1 MRCPLCG
8 ADSAGATCSV
18 CGASLPG
25 GESSVTPAGAQTIQ
39 AGLSGQTIQSDAS
52 GPTIQADPELT
63 ALPSGPSTP
72 GGSSPGRKGMLV
84 PGQAFG
90 SRYRV
95 VRQLGVG
102 GMGAVYQAWDSEL
115 GVTVALKTI
124 RPGSDLGAAAE
135 IEQRFKRE
143 LLLAREVTHKN
154 VVRIHDLG
162 EIDGTKY
169 ITMSY
174 VDGWSLSALL
184 HARGK
189 LPVPEALGIARQVAS
204 GLQAAHEAG
213 VVHRDLK
220 PANIMVNG
228 AGHALI
234 LDFGIARL
242 DSGGRQDAPAG
253 PSGVVPSGRA
263 AFLTEGTLSGTVI
276 GTLEYMA
283 PEQAH
288 AGDVDSRADIY
299 AFGLILRDL
308 LVGLRKTGN
317 PLEDLQERI
326 EKGLPPLSTMDASL
340 PETLD
345 AIVWK
350 CTQIDPAAR
359 YQTMDEL
366 CGVLGRLD
374 DNGHLLPEPKRLTW
388 RVVAAGVVL
397 AAGLTGGGA
406 WLLRPAPP
414 PPVHDPMSVLVADF
428 VNKTGD
434 ALFDGSL
441 EQPFSAGIEGASFIT
456 AYPRRDALR
465 AARRITPGTTKL
477 DEGAARLV
485 SQREAIKVVLTGVIE
500 AAGSGFRISV
510 RLVDPIPG
518 TELARI
524 ERKAAG
530 KPDVLPAIGA
540 LAEQAR
546 EALGDTVTQSE
557 RAAAVETFTTAS
569 LEAAR
574 DYAQAQALANANKD
588 AEAIPLYK
596 KALERD
602 PNLGRAYSGWAASAV
617 RLGQKDE
624 AEQLYQKALA
634 LVDRMTEREKYRTLG
649 AYYLNVAGNYEK
661 AIENFEALVKKYP
674 SDGAGHNNLAIAYFG
689 TLNFPKALEEGR
701 LVLTIYP
708 NSPLYRSNYALYA
721 MYAGDFATAGT
732 EGRKMADQGDFLAY
746 LPVAMAAMSGGRFDE
761 ATKAWDGAKSTG
773 AQGASLAA
781 IGLADMALAQA
792 RWRDAAGLLQ
802 SSIGADIADK
812 NEVGAGAK
820 AAALAEAQ
828 WALGRRKEALDA
840 ASRALKISR
849 ELQVVVPVARVL
861 LDAGRAGDVAVLAQ
875 ELDGQLQ
882 TQNRAYAHLL
892 QAQLA
897 LARKQPAEA
906 VDLLREGLKHGDL
919 WLLRY
924 TLGVGYVQAGASAE
938 ALSELDLCEKRRGET
953 TALFLNDLP
962 TYRYSVPLAYWLGR
976 AQDGLGMREA
986 AMRSYQSYLSMRPE
1000 SSADPLA
1007 KDVAARLRALG
1018 ASLP

>member
-1 MRCPLCG
+1 MRCPHCG
-8 ADSAGATCSV
+8 ADSAADTCAA
-18 CGASLPG
+18 CGALL
-25 GESSVTPAGAQTIQ
+25 SVGAAPATPAGGQTLEANVNGQTIQ
-39 AGLSGQTIQSDAS
+39 AGES
-52 GPTIQADPELT
+52 GPTIQADPDLT
-63 ALPSGPSTP
+63 SLPQAALTP
-72 GGSSPGRKGMLV
+72 GGSAPGRKGMLV

-135 IEQRFKRE
+135 LEQRFKRE

-162 EIDGTKY
+162 EIEGTKY

-220 PANIMVNG
+220 PANIMVDT

-242 DSGGRQDAPAG
+242 DSGGGQDSPPG
-253 PSGVVPSGRA
+253 PSGIAPAGRA

-283 PEQAH
+283 PEQAK
-288 AGDVDSRADIY
+288 AGDVDHRADIY
-299 AFGLILRDL
+299 AFGLILRDM
-308 LVGLRKTGN
+308 LVGLRPSGQ

-326 EKGLPPLSTMDASL
+326 EKGLPPLSSVDASL

-350 CTQIDPAAR
+350 CTQIDPADR
-359 YQTMDEL
+359 YQTTSEL
-366 CGVLGRLD
+366 CDVLGRLD
-374 DNGHLLPEPKRLTW
+374 DNGQLLPEPKRLTW
-388 RVVAAGVVL
+388 GVVAAGVVL
-397 AAGLTGGGA
+397 ATALTGGAA

-414 PPVHDPMSVLVADF
+414 PAVHEPMSVLITDF
-428 VNKTGD
+428 ENRTGD
-434 ALFDGSL
+434 PVFDGSL
-441 EQPFSAGIEGASFIT
+441 EQPLSVGVEGASFIV

-465 AARRITPGTTKL
+465 AASQITPGTSRL
-477 DEGAARLV
+477 DEAAARLV
-485 SQREAIKVVLTGVIE
+485 SQREAIKVILAGAVE
-500 AAGSGFRISV
+500 PAGSGYRVSV
-510 RLVDPIPG
+510 RLIDPVPG
-518 TELARI
+518 TELARL
-524 ERKAAG
+524 ERRAAG
-530 KPDVLPAIGA
+530 KSDVLAAVGT

-546 EALGDTVTQSE
+546 EALGDTVTESE
-557 RAAAVETFTTAS
+557 RAAKEETFTTAS

-574 DYAQAQALANANKD
+574 DYAQAQTLAIANKD
-588 AEAIPLYK
+588 DEAIALYK
-596 KALERD
+596 RALERD
-602 PNLGRAYSGWAASAV
+602 PNFGRAYAAWAASAI
-617 RLGQKDE
+617 RMGRKDE
-624 AEQLYQKALA
+624 AEQLYQKAMT
-634 LVDRMTEREKYRTLG
+634 LVDRMSEREKYRTLG
-649 AYYLNVAGNYEK
+649 AYYLNVTANYEK
-661 AIENFEALVKKYP
+661 AIENFETLVKKYP

-689 TLNFPKALEEGR
+689 TLNFTKALEEGR
-701 LVLTIYP
+701 RVMAIYP
-708 NSPLYRSNYALYA
+708 NNPMYRSNYALYA
-721 MYAGDFATAGT
+721 MYAGDFATAEA
-732 EGRKMADQGDFLAY
+732 EGRKMGEEGDFLAF
-746 LPVAMAAMSGGRFDE
+746 LPVAMAALASGRVAD
-761 ATKAWDGAKSTG
+761 ATKAWEGAKATG
-773 AQGASLAA
+773 AQGESLAA
-781 IGLADMALAQA
+781 IGLADLALVQG
-792 RWRDAAGLLQ
+792 RWRDAVGMLQ
-802 SSIGADIADK
+802 SSIPADVADK
-812 NEVGAGAK
+812 NEVGASAK
-820 AAALAEAQ
+820 EVALAEAQ
-828 WALGRRKEALDA
+828 WALGRRRDALGTA
-840 ASRALKISR
+840 ARALKISR
-849 ELQVVVPVARVL
+849 ELHVIVPVARVL
-861 LDAGRAGDVAVLAQ
+861 LDAGRTTEVAALAR

-919 WLLRY
+919 WLLRL
-924 TLGVGYVQAGASAE
+924 TLGAAYVQAGANAE
-938 ALSELDLCEKRRGET
+938 ALSELELCEKRRGET

-962 TYRYSVPLAYWLGR
+962 TYRYSVPLRYWLGR

-986 AMRSYQSYLSMRPE
+986 ATRNFQAYLALRPA
-1000 SSADPLA
+1000 SSGDPVA
-1007 KDVAARLRALG
+1007 KDVAVRLRAAG
-1018 ASLP
+1018 TSLP